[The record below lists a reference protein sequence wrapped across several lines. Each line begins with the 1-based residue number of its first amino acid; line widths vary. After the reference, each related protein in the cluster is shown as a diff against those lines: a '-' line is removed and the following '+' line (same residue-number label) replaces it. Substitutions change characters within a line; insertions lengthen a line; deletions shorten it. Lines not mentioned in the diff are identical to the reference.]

1 MVSQR
6 KFSWP
11 QQPRTTPGRTR
22 SAGWAERRI
31 PGLRTLLHGL
41 DDATRE
47 RVLALTAGRRHC
59 APGEPLY
66 QAGSPVSTLYAVQ
79 AGALKSLAGAERH
92 RRVVGY
98 HVVGDLLGFA
108 GLASG
113 THAGGGA
120 CDASDGAIALRR
132 DREVERDAELQ
143 LQPFA
148 LRLRTATWRRSPST
162 WRQRGLRPARAFLP
176 VGERWGAARVRRRF
190 ALHLDNAEVG
200 ACSRWRPTSSTEAG
214 LPGPLVEH
222 GQTVALPTC
231 PRSGGGGAGAL
242 VRLTRPATKPLM
254 RRRRRRSAAV
264 FAHAVAGRGRRS
276 CGGAQAGP
284 SARRSV
290 SRSGRSSRRDRRR
303 RRP

>member
-1 MVSQR
+1 MAATTSHH
-6 KFSWP
+6 S
-11 QQPRTTPGRTR
+11 RTNETPP
-22 SAGWAERRI
+22 GWAERRI

-113 THAGGGA
+113 THADEAVA
-120 CDASDGAIALRR
+120 CDASDVALLPYVEIARMARDVPELHRSLSRVLAIAHGHVAEKPEQLSDGEAQARLAHFLLR
-132 DREVERDAELQ
+132 
-143 LQPFA
+143 
-148 LRLRTATWRRSPST
+148 
-162 WRQRGLRPARAFLP
+162 
-176 VGERWGAARVRRRF
+176 VGERWGSSESPARRF

-200 ACSRWRPTSSTEAG
+200 SLLALAPEVVDESFAG
-214 LPGPLVEH
+214 LARSGLVEH
-222 GQTVALPTC
+222 DGQTVALLDVSALRRAAEPV
-231 PRSGGGGAGAL
+231 RSFGWA
-242 VRLTRPATKPLM
+242 RPATKP
-254 RRRRRRSAAV
+254 
-264 FAHAVAGRGRRS
+264 H
-276 CGGAQAGP
+276 
-284 SARRSV
+284 
-290 SRSGRSSRRDRRR
+290 
-303 RRP
+303 